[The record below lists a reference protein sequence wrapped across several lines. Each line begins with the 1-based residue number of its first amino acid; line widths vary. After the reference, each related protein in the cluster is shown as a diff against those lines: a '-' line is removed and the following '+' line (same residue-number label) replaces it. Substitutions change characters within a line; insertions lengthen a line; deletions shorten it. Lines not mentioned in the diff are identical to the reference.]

1 MAKKKENKKAEGKDT
16 KIKQKETKQ
25 EESKKQ
31 DKAKQ
36 TKKENVEQKETKKEE
51 IKKEEVKQQ
60 ENNISIEN
68 EEEIEEGIQI
78 IEVPILGK
86 QYKFKIPCPFE
97 ITEKGQILYETKD
110 GVARLSHLLVFPTA
124 VIKNL
129 DTGEE
134 KLKLAVRKGKEWKEG
149 IFLKSKVYG
158 SPIEL
163 ANFGIPVNSGN
174 SKVFVKYLAELEAEN
189 QDTIPTI
196 ETVSKLGWRNGHFVP
211 FSKDCPYEI
220 DIDYKLD
227 KWINAYTSKG
237 TLKEWREEIR
247 PFRKNTIFRFILASS
262 FASVLLEPLG
272 HRIFMVFNWGNSRA
286 GKTSAL
292 FSALSVW
299 GNPYNLVMTFNT
311 TAVGVERLAGFYND
325 LPLAL
330 DEKQVN
336 KSQTDLEKIVYMLSS
351 GTSRIRGNKTGGVQA
366 MNSWKTIILATG
378 EETISTTNTTTGVQT
393 RCLEIERKS
402 F

>member
-1 MAKKKENKKAEGKDT
+1 MAKKKEDKKQEEVKDT
-16 KIKQKETKQ
+16 KIKQKAKQ
-25 EESKKQ
+25 E
-31 DKAKQ
+31 
-36 TKKENVEQKETKKEE
+36 ETKKEIKQEE
-51 IKKEEVKQQ
+51 IKQPKSST
-60 ENNISIEN
+60 SIEN

-78 IEVPILGK
+78 IDVNILGK
-86 QYKFKIPCPFE
+86 QYKYKIPCPFE

-110 GVARLSHLLVFPTA
+110 GIARLSHLLVFPTA
-124 VIKNL
+124 IIKNL

-134 KLKLAVRKGKEWKEG
+134 KLKLAVRKGREWKEG

-189 QDTIPTI
+189 QNTIPI
-196 ETVSKLGWRNGHFVP
+196 VETVSKLGWRNGHFVP

-286 GKTSAL
+286 GKTAAL

-351 GTSRIRGNKTGGVQA
+351 GISRIRGNKTGGVQA

-402 F
+402 I